1 MGGARRRRDAALVF
15 EYDKSLSCGL
25 ATGGYIAVRSAAPRM
40 VRPSHP
46 PRTGVALHMASRRVV
61 HRLRRPVTRRSR
73 AGFGCRV
80 RSAPARLLV
89 GCGRRLRL
97 LSAKVGG
104 RERPARR
111 RRGRRRRQ
119 STFTSA
125 PPRPTATIG
134 RDMTGVSQAPSLVLT
149 APAATAPRTAV
160 AVRTAPAQRGRRGS
174 HP

>member
-46 PRTGVALHMASRRVV
+46 PRTGAALHMASRRVV
-61 HRLRRPVTRRSR
+61 HRLR
-73 AGFGCRV
+73 
-80 RSAPARLLV
+80 PARHSSVPRGVRMPRSL
-89 GCGRRLRL
+89 GARAMARRLRAPL
-97 LSAKVGG
+97 ASIVGEGWG

-111 RRGRRRRQ
+111 GRGRRRRQ

-125 PPRPTATIG
+125 PPCPTATIG

-149 APAATAPRTAV
+149 TPAATAQRTAV
-160 AVRTAPAQRGRRGS
+160 AVWTTPAQRRRRGS